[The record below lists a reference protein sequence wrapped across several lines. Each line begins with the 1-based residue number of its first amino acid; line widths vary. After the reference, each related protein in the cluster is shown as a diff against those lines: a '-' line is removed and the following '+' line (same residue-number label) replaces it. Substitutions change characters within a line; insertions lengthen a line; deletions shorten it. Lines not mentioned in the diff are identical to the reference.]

1 MAIAASYFQSN
12 STSGSATVVNGKVT
26 ITLPTNYFALEGN
39 KNFVVKLR
47 RGSTAGIV
55 ACTTP
60 TITIIDPSFLSTL
73 TANVGSI
80 NEGGLVTF
88 NVITSG
94 VPNGYQVYY
103 SIEPRTA
110 NITITDFYNSSNTG
124 VVTIIDNQANITVRA
139 NIDAGPIDETDEAF
153 ALQLRSFSTT
163 GPVISSSA
171 NVLMVDLYKTP
182 GYSVT
187 TTAALFLEGKTIT
200 FKANIWNYNGPGR
213 TLYYYTIGN
222 VLSSDF
228 TAGNTG
234 TINIPTSSGSET
246 LSNTIILPIASNIPA
261 NEGRI
266 FQLAISH
273 YPNSLANATS
283 GSTYIESIE
292 YVSLQ
297 ATGGTES
304 TITDGANTYKMH
316 VFTSSST
323 FQITKNT
330 YNTPIEY
337 VLVSGGGAGGGNNGP
352 GPGAPYAYGGGGGA
366 GGLSMSNTA
375 AAIGTYTVTVGGGG
389 SKLAAPAANGQ
400 GGNGTDSSIT
410 APTFST
416 VSTLGGGG
424 GGAGPVA
431 SGGAY
436 GAPGGSGGGNGWY
449 VDSGPWNG
457 ASPSG
462 QGTPGQGNPG
472 QSPAPASGCGG
483 GGAGTAGFKK
493 LIPGTSSYTGYGG
506 NGIAISWVTP
516 GYGTPGDPRS
526 PGRWFAGGG
535 GGDNTQSSS
544 IRGLGGYGGGANGS
558 GSPMPVAFPL
568 VSGTAFTGGGGG
580 GGYGVPATSSG
591 SAGGSGIVIIRY
603 KYPYPD

>member
-12 STSGSATVVNGKVT
+12 SLSGSATVVNGKVT
-26 ITLPTNYFALEGN
+26 ITLPTNYFALEGD

-47 RGSTAGIV
+47 RGSISGTV

-60 TITIIDPSFLSTL
+60 AITIIDPSFLSTL
-73 TANVGSI
+73 TANVSSI

-94 VPNGYQVYY
+94 VPDGYQVFY
-103 SIEPRTA
+103 SIEPKTA

-124 VVTIIDNQANITVRA
+124 VITIISNQANITVRA
-139 NIDAGPIDETDEAF
+139 NIDAGPIDETGEAF

-171 NVLMVDLYKTP
+171 NVSMVDLYKIP

-187 TTAALFLEGKTIT
+187 TNAGLFLEGQTIT
-200 FKANIWNYNGPGR
+200 FYANVWNYNGPGR

-228 TAGNTG
+228 TTGNTG

-246 LSNTIILPIASNIPA
+246 LSNTITLPLASNIPA

-273 YPNSLANATS
+273 YPNRLANTTS

-297 ATGGTES
+297 ATGGAES

-323 FQITKNT
+323 FQITRNT

-337 VLVSGGGAGGGNNGP
+337 VIVAGGGAGGGNYGP

-366 GGLSMSNTA
+366 GGLSMGNTA
-375 AAIGTYTVTVGGGG
+375 VSIDTYTVTVGGGG

-400 GGNGTDSSIT
+400 GGNGSDSSIT

-424 GGAGPVA
+424 GGAGPVP
-431 SGGAY
+431 SGGAL

-449 VDSGPWNG
+449 VDAPAGYNG
-457 ASPSG
+457 ATPAGS
-462 QGTPGQGNPG
+462 GTPGQGNPG
-472 QSPAPASGCGG
+472 GSPAPATATGG

-493 LIPGTSSYTGYGG
+493 QIPANPQFAGYGG

-516 GYGTPGDPRS
+516 GYGTTGDPRS

-535 GGDNTQSSS
+535 GGDNSQGLNV
-544 IRGLGGYGGGANGS
+544 RGLGGYGGGANGS
-558 GSPMPVAFPL
+558 PGTFPL
-568 VSGTAFTGGGGG
+568 PAGTAFTGGGGG
-580 GGYGVPATSSG
+580 GGHSVPSTSSG

-603 KYPYPD
+603 KYPYPI